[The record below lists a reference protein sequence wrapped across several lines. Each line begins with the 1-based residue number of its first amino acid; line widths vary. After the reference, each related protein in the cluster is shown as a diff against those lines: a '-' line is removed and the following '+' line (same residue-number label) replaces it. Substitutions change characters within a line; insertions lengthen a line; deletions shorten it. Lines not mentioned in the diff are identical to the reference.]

1 MSAAMLQTI
10 ADDLWGKP
18 CLAHHVQPSLE
29 PETREAF
36 EEVQRS
42 IAERWPEP
50 LHIGPKHGLHVT
62 IYPLVPVKG
71 SFDKHA
77 YWQDIARQSQS
88 LLEDLCASRQS
99 LELRFSRL
107 KVTDTAIIA
116 TATEETGLIEAIRN
130 RIVSD
135 IPPPPGH
142 KPIIYD
148 LIHTTL
154 ARYRTR
160 ALIPDG
166 VVRRIESLP
175 VSITAPV
182 THVRLVREMLFPC
195 LVTDE
200 LASIP
205 LIGR

>member
-1 MSAAMLQTI
+1 MLQTI
-10 ADDLWGKP
+10 ADDIWGKP
-18 CLAHHVQPSLE
+18 CLAYHVQPSLE

-36 EEVQRS
+36 EEVQQA
-42 IAERWPEP
+42 IAGFWPEP
-50 LHIGPKHGLHVT
+50 LNVGPKHGLHVT
-62 IYPLVPVKG
+62 IDPLVPVKG
-71 SFDKHA
+71 AFDKDA
-77 YWQDIARQSQS
+77 YWQGIARRS
-88 LLEDLCASRQS
+88 LGFLEDLCAGHQS

-116 TATEETGLIEAIRN
+116 TATEETGLIDAIRS

-142 KPIIYD
+142 RPIIYD
-148 LIHTTL
+148 LIHSTL

-160 ALIPDG
+160 APIPAN
-166 VVRRIESLP
+166 VVKHIESLP

-182 THVRLVREMLFPC
+182 THIRLVRETLFPC
-195 LVTDE
+195 LRTDE
-200 LASIP
+200 IASIP

>member
-1 MSAAMLQTI
+1 MLQTI
-10 ADDLWGKP
+10 ADDIWGLP
-18 CLAHHVQPSLE
+18 CLAYHVQPSLE

-36 EEVQRS
+36 EVVQRA
-42 IAERWPEP
+42 IAECWPEP
-50 LHIGPKHGLHVT
+50 LHIGPRPGLHVT
-62 IYPLVPVKG
+62 VYPLVPVKG
-71 SFDKHA
+71 TFDKDA
-77 YWQDIARQSQS
+77 YWRSIARQSES
-88 LLEDLCASRQS
+88 LLQDLCTGRQT

-116 TATEETGLIEAIRN
+116 TATEATGLIGAIRD

-160 ALIPDG
+160 ASIPDH
-166 VVRRIESLP
+166 VVGRIESLP

-182 THVRLVREMLFPC
+182 THIRLVRETLFPC

-200 LASIP
+200 IASIP
-205 LIGR
+205 LTGR

>member
-10 ADDLWGKP
+10 ADDIWGKP
-18 CLAHHVQPSLE
+18 CLAYHVQPSLE

-36 EEVQRS
+36 AKVQRS
-42 IAERWPEP
+42 IAECWPEP
-50 LHIGPKHGLHVT
+50 LNIGPKHGLHVT

-71 SFDKHA
+71 AFNKDA
-77 YWQDIARQSQS
+77 YWQGIARQSQR
-88 LLEDLCASRQS
+88 LLEDLCAGQQT

-116 TATEETGLIEAIRN
+116 TATEETGLIDAIRDK
-130 RIVSD
+130 IVSD
-135 IPPPPGH
+135 ILPPPGH

-148 LIHTTL
+148 LIHSTL
-154 ARYRTR
+154 ARYRTK
-160 ALIPDG
+160 ASIPDD
-166 VVRRIESLP
+166 VVGHIESLP

-182 THVRLVREMLFPC
+182 THIRLVRETLFPC
-195 LVTDE
+195 LTTDE
-200 LASIP
+200 IASLP

>member
-10 ADDLWGKP
+10 ADDIWGKP

-36 EEVQRS
+36 EAVQRN
-42 IAERWPEP
+42 IAQLWPEP
-50 LHIGPKHGLHVT
+50 LQIGPKHGLHVT

-71 SFDKHA
+71 SFDKDA
-77 YWQDIARQSQS
+77 YWQAIARQSRS
-88 LLEDLCASRQS
+88 LLQGLCAGRRTF
-99 LELRFSRL
+99 ELRFSGL

-116 TATEETGLIEAIRN
+116 TATEETGLIEAIRDK
-130 RIVSD
+130 IVSD

-142 KPIIYD
+142 RPIIYD

-160 ALIPDG
+160 ASIPDD
-166 VVRRIESLP
+166 VICRIESLP

-182 THVRLVREMLFPC
+182 THIRLVRETLFPC

-205 LIGR
+205 LTGR

>member
-1 MSAAMLQTI
+1 MLQTI
-10 ADDLWGKP
+10 ADDIWEKP
-18 CLAHHVQPSLE
+18 CLAYHVQPSLE
-29 PETREAF
+29 LETREAF
-36 EEVQRS
+36 AKVQRT
-42 IAERWPEP
+42 IADHWPEP
-50 LHIGPKHGLHVT
+50 LHIGPKPGLHVT

-71 SFDKHA
+71 AFDKDA
-77 YWQDIARQSQS
+77 YWQGIARQSQS
-88 LLEDLCASRQS
+88 LLEDLCAGHPT

-107 KVTDTAIIA
+107 TVTDTAIIA
-116 TATEETGLIEAIRN
+116 TATEETGLIDAIRN

-148 LIHTTL
+148 LIHSTL

-160 ALIPDG
+160 APIPHDIVG
-166 VVRRIESLP
+166 RVESLP

-182 THVRLVREMLFPC
+182 THVRLVRETLFPC

-200 LASIP
+200 IASIP
-205 LIGR
+205 LLGR

>member
-10 ADDLWGKP
+10 ADDIWGKP
-18 CLAHHVQPSLE
+18 CLAYHVQPSLE
-29 PETREAF
+29 RETREAF
-36 EEVQRS
+36 EEVQRA
-42 IAERWPEP
+42 IAEHWPEP
-50 LHIGPKHGLHVT
+50 LNIGPRHGLHVT

-71 SFDKHA
+71 AFDKDA
-77 YWQDIARQSQS
+77 YWQGIARQSQS
-88 LLEDLCASRQS
+88 LLEDLCADHPT

-116 TATEETGLIEAIRN
+116 TASEDTGLIEAIRS

-135 IPPPPGH
+135 ISPPPGH

-148 LIHTTL
+148 LIHSTL

-160 ALIPDG
+160 ASIPAD
-166 VVRRIESLP
+166 VVRRIENLP
-175 VSITAPV
+175 ISITAPV
-182 THVRLVREMLFPC
+182 AQIRLVRETLFPC
-195 LVTDE
+195 LTTDE
-200 LASIP
+200 IASIP

>member
-1 MSAAMLQTI
+1 MLQTI
-10 ADDLWGKP
+10 ADDIWAKP
-18 CLAHHVQPSLE
+18 CLAYHVQPSLE

-36 EEVQRS
+36 EDVQKA
-42 IAERWPEP
+42 IAAHWPEP

-71 SFDKHA
+71 AFDKDA
-77 YWQDIARQSQS
+77 YWQSIAGRSQDM
-88 LLEDLCASRQS
+88 LEELCAGRRR

-107 KVTDTAIIA
+107 KVTDTAIIV
-116 TATEETGLIEAIRN
+116 TATDETGLIDAIRA

-148 LIHTTL
+148 LIHSTL

-160 ALIPDG
+160 APIGKDAIE
-166 VVRRIESLP
+166 RIESLP
-175 VSITAPV
+175 VSIAAPV
-182 THVRLVREMLFPC
+182 RQIRLVRETLFPC
-195 LVTDE
+195 LMTDE
-200 LASIP
+200 IASIP
-205 LIGR
+205 LR

>member
-10 ADDLWGKP
+10 ADDIWERP
-18 CLAHHVQPSLE
+18 CLAYHVQPSLE

-42 IAERWPEP
+42 IAGHWPEP
-50 LHIGPKHGLHVT
+50 LNIGPRHGLHVT

-71 SFDKHA
+71 AFDKTA
-77 YWQDIARQSQS
+77 YWQSIARQSQGM
-88 LLEDLCASRQS
+88 LEDLCADHPT

-116 TATEETGLIEAIRN
+116 TATEETGLIDAIRDK
-130 RIVSD
+130 IVND

-160 ALIPDG
+160 ASIPDD

-175 VSITAPV
+175 VPIMAPV
-182 THVRLVREMLFPC
+182 AQIRIVRETLFPC

-200 LASIP
+200 IASIP

>member
-10 ADDLWGKP
+10 ADDIWGLP

-29 PETREAF
+29 AETREAF

-42 IAERWPEP
+42 IAEHWPEP

-71 SFDKHA
+71 SFDKGA

-88 LLEDLCASRQS
+88 LLENLCAGHRT

-116 TATEETGLIEAIRN
+116 TATEATDLIEAIRN

-160 ALIPDG
+160 GSVPDD

-182 THVRLVREMLFPC
+182 THIRLVRETLFPC

>member
-1 MSAAMLQTI
+1 MLQTI
-10 ADDLWGKP
+10 ADDIWEKP
-18 CLAHHVQPSLE
+18 CLAYHVQPGLE
-29 PETREAF
+29 PEIRGAF
-36 EEVQRS
+36 AEVQRA
-42 IAERWPEP
+42 IAELWPEP
-50 LHIGPKHGLHVT
+50 LHVGPKHGLHVT

-71 SFDKHA
+71 AFDKDA
-77 YWQDIARQSQS
+77 YWKSIAGQSQS
-88 LLEDLCASRQS
+88 LVEDLCASHRS

-116 TATEETGLIEAIRN
+116 TAIEETGLIGAIRD

-154 ARYRTR
+154 ARYPTG
-160 ALIPDG
+160 ASIPHA
-166 VVRRIESLP
+166 VVERIESLP

-182 THVRLVREMLFPC
+182 SCIRLVRETLFPC

-200 LASIP
+200 IASIP
-205 LIGR
+205 LMGR

>member
-1 MSAAMLQTI
+1 MPAAMLQTI
-10 ADDLWGKP
+10 ADDIWGKP

-36 EEVQRS
+36 EKVQRK
-42 IAERWPEP
+42 IAEYWPEP
-50 LHIGPKHGLHVT
+50 LNVGPRHGLHVT

-71 SFDKHA
+71 SFDKDA
-77 YWQDIARQSQS
+77 YWQDIARQCRS
-88 LLEDLCASRQS
+88 LLEDLCAGHRTF
-99 LELRFSRL
+99 ELRFSRL

-130 RIVSD
+130 KIVSD

-142 KPIIYD
+142 KPINYD
-148 LIHTTL
+148 LIHSTL

-160 ALIPDG
+160 ALIQDD

-175 VSITAPV
+175 VSVTAPV
-182 THVRLVREMLFPC
+182 THVRLVRETLFPC

>member
-10 ADDLWGKP
+10 ADDIWGKP
-18 CLAHHVQPSLE
+18 CLAYHVQPSLE
-29 PETREAF
+29 RETREAF
-36 EEVQRS
+36 EEVQRA
-42 IAERWPEP
+42 IAEHWPEP
-50 LHIGPKHGLHVT
+50 LNIGPRHGLHVT

-71 SFDKHA
+71 AFDKDA
-77 YWQDIARQSQS
+77 YWQGIARQSQS
-88 LLEDLCASRQS
+88 LLEDLCADHPT

-116 TATEETGLIEAIRN
+116 TATEETGLIDAIRD

-135 IPPPPGH
+135 ILPPPGH

-148 LIHTTL
+148 LIHSTL
-154 ARYRTR
+154 ARYRTK
-160 ALIPDG
+160 ASIPDD
-166 VVRRIESLP
+166 VVRHIESLP

-182 THVRLVREMLFPC
+182 THIRLVRETLFPC
-195 LVTDE
+195 LTTDE
-200 LASIP
+200 IASIP

>member
-10 ADDLWGKP
+10 ADDIWGKP
-18 CLAHHVQPSLE
+18 CLAYHVQPSLE

-36 EEVQRS
+36 AEVQRS
-42 IAERWPEP
+42 IAEHWPEP
-50 LHIGPKHGLHVT
+50 LNIGHKHGLHVT

-71 SFDKHA
+71 AFDKDA
-77 YWQDIARQSQS
+77 YWQGIARQSQS
-88 LLEDLCASRQS
+88 LLEDLCAGHQT

-107 KVTDTAIIA
+107 KVTDTAIIV
-116 TATEETGLIEAIRN
+116 TATEETGLIGAIRD

-135 IPPPPGH
+135 VPPPPGH

-148 LIHTTL
+148 LIHSTL

-160 ALIPDG
+160 ASIPND
-166 VVRRIESLP
+166 VVRHIESLP
-175 VSITAPV
+175 VSIMAPV
-182 THVRLVREMLFPC
+182 TQIRLVRETLFPC

-200 LASIP
+200 IASIP